1 MQMIENKGEF
11 MTNKEII
18 KNTANKIYNQYK
30 ENIQKIKNYN
40 DLLKFESIIKGQIKY
55 YNSHLDRYLN
65 TYEDKNKIFICL
77 IGIKICNLILDKI
90 KILKNNFKNNNLE
103 ITEEILTIDYLE
115 DSIDN
120 VINYY
125 IED

>member
-1 MQMIENKGEF
+1 
-11 MTNKEII
+11 MTKKEIL
-18 KNTANKIYNQYK
+18 KNSVDGIYNQYK

-40 DLLKFESIIKGQIKY
+40 DLLQYETIIKKQIKK
-55 YNSHLDRYLN
+55 YNETIDRCLKV
-65 TYEDKNKIFICL
+65 YEDKNKIFICIL
-77 IGIKICNLILDKI
+77 GIKIDNLILEKI

-103 ITEEILTIDYLE
+103 ITEEILTINYLE
-115 DSIDN
+115 DSIVN

>member
-1 MQMIENKGEF
+1 
-11 MTNKEII
+11 MTKKELI
-18 KNTANKIYNQYK
+18 KNAVNGFYNQYK
-30 ENIQKIKNYN
+30 ENMQKIKNYN
-40 DLLKFESIIKGQIKY
+40 DLLKYESIIKKQIKD
-55 YNSHLDRYLN
+55 YNSRIDRSLYI
-65 TYEDKNKIFICL
+65 YEDKNIIFRCL
-77 IGIKICNLILDKI
+77 IGIKIDNLILEKI

-103 ITEEILTIDYLE
+103 ITNELLTIYYIE

>member
-1 MQMIENKGEF
+1 MEK
-11 MTNKEII
+11 KEHV
-18 KNTANKIYNQYK
+18 KNSVRVCYTLYK

-40 DLLKFESIIKGQIKY
+40 DLLEYETIIKKEIKY
-55 YNSHLDRYLN
+55 YNSYLDKYLN
-65 TYEDKNKIFICL
+65 AYETKNKIFMCL
-77 IGIKICNLILDKI
+77 FGIKIDNLILDKI

-103 ITEEILTIDYLE
+103 ITDEFLNIDYLE

>member
-1 MQMIENKGEF
+1 

-30 ENIQKIKNYN
+30 ENMQKIKNYN
-40 DLLKFESIIKGQIKY
+40 DLLKFESIIKSQVKY
-55 YNSHLDRYLN
+55 YNSHIDSYLN

-77 IGIKICNLILDKI
+77 FGIKIDNLILEKI

-103 ITEEILTIDYLE
+103 ITDELLTIDYLE
-115 DSIDN
+115 DSIDD

>member
-1 MQMIENKGEF
+1 
-11 MTNKEII
+11 MTNKETI

-30 ENIQKIKNYN
+30 ENMQKIKNYN

-55 YNSHLDRYLN
+55 YNSHIDRYLN
-65 TYEDKNKIFICL
+65 TYEDKNKIFTCL
-77 IGIKICNLILDKI
+77 LGIKIDNLILEKI

-103 ITEEILTIDYLE
+103 INDELLTIDYLE
-115 DSIDN
+115 DSIDD

>member
-1 MQMIENKGEF
+1 
-11 MTNKEII
+11 MTKKEIL
-18 KNTANKIYNQYK
+18 KNSVNGFYNKYK
-30 ENIQKIKNYN
+30 EDIQKIKNYN
-40 DLLKFESIIKGQIKY
+40 DLLQYETIIKKQIKE
-55 YNSHLDRYLN
+55 YNRIIDRCLN
-65 TYEDKNKIFICL
+65 VYEDKNKVFICL
-77 IGIKICNLILDKI
+77 IGIKIDNLILNKI

-103 ITEEILTIDYLE
+103 ITKEILTINYLE

>member
-1 MQMIENKGEF
+1 
-11 MTNKEII
+11 MTNKENI
-18 KNTANKIYNQYK
+18 KNAVNKIYNQYK

-40 DLLKFESIIKGQIKY
+40 ELLEYETIIKKQIKY
-55 YNSHLDRYLN
+55 YNSNIDRCLN
-65 TYEDKNKIFICL
+65 TYEDKNKIFINL
-77 IGIKICNLILDKI
+77 LGIKIDNLILEKL

-103 ITEEILTIDYLE
+103 ITDELLTIDYLE

>member
-1 MQMIENKGEF
+1 
-11 MTNKEII
+11 MTNKENI
-18 KNTANKIYNQYK
+18 KNNVNRFYNQYK

-40 DLLKFESIIKGQIKY
+40 DLLEYETIIKKQIKF
-55 YNSHLDRYLN
+55 YNVRLDRYLN
-65 TYEDKNKIFICL
+65 TYEDKYKIFACL
-77 IGIKICNLILDKI
+77 IGIKIDKLILDKI

-103 ITEEILTIDYLE
+103 ITDELLTIDYLE
-115 DSIDN
+115 DSIDD

>member
-1 MQMIENKGEF
+1 
-11 MTNKEII
+11 MTNKEIT

-30 ENIQKIKNYN
+30 ENMQKIKNYN

-55 YNSHLDRYLN
+55 YNSNIDRCLN

-77 IGIKICNLILDKI
+77 LGIKIDNLILEKI

-103 ITEEILTIDYLE
+103 ITDELLTIDYLE
-115 DSIDN
+115 DSIDD

>member
-1 MQMIENKGEF
+1 
-11 MTNKEII
+11 MTKKEIL
-18 KNTANKIYNQYK
+18 KNSVDGIYNLYK

-40 DLLKFESIIKGQIKY
+40 DLLQYETIIKNQIKE
-55 YNSHLDRYLN
+55 YNETIDRCLN

-77 IGIKICNLILDKI
+77 LGIKIDNLILKKI

-103 ITEEILTIDYLE
+103 ITEEILTINYLE
-115 DSIDN
+115 DSIVN

>member
-1 MQMIENKGEF
+1 
-11 MTNKEII
+11 MTKKEYV
-18 KNTANKIYNQYK
+18 KNSVRGCYTLYQ

-40 DLLKFESIIKGQIKY
+40 DLLEYESIIKKKIKK
-55 YNSHLDRYLN
+55 YNVYLDRYLN
-65 TYEDKNKIFICL
+65 TYETKNKIFMCL
-77 IGIKICNLILDKI
+77 FGIKIDNLILEKL

-103 ITEEILTIDYLE
+103 ISGELLTIDYIE
-115 DSIDN
+115 NSIND